1 MLDDEVTKEA
11 YGDIREADGIFKGR
25 LEGEKLGWLKG
36 EKAGRLKGE
45 KAGRLQGEKVGRLQG
60 EKAKALEAARN
71 FKREGVDIALIAK
84 CVGLSIEE
92 IEAL

>member
-36 EKAGRLKGE
+36 EKAGRL
-45 KAGRLQGEKVGRLQG
+45 QGEKVGRL
-60 EKAKALEAARN
+60 ESARN
-71 FKREGVDIALIAK
+71 LKREGVDIALIAK

>member
-1 MLDDEVTKEA
+1 MLDEEVTKEA
-11 YGDIREADGIFKGR
+11 YGDIREADGILRGKELGRKEGR
-25 LEGEKLGWLKG
+25 LE
-36 EKAGRLKGE
+36 
-45 KAGRLQGEKVGRLQG
+45 G

-71 FKREGVDIALIAK
+71 LKREGVDIALIAK